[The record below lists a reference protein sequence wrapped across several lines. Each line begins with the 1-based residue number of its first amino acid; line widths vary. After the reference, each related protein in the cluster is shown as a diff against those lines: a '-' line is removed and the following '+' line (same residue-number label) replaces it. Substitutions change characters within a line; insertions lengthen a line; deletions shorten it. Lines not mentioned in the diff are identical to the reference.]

1 MVSQLSTNG
10 EALRL
15 FFTEDIYFV
24 NEAPVDVTVQ
34 QKPAVLQPDA
44 PAVSAVTPASTAKVE
59 HAALDF
65 KYLGKNRRNILI
77 LVNDDQHEVSNETGR
92 ELLRKI
98 VKSVN
103 LTAEDFALLNYA
115 KYRNSDFTQLKRFFN
130 CNILFAFGVAP
141 SQLSLPGHPQN
152 TIVSEGEVRIVFT
165 TELPVLSEDA
175 NGKKALWGCLRNLE
189 I

>member
-24 NEAPVDVTVQ
+24 NEAPVEASVVDT
-34 QKPAVLQPDA
+34 A
-44 PAVSAVTPASTAKVE
+44 AVSGFEVPEISTATPISTPEVE
-59 HAALDF
+59 NATVDF
-65 KYLGKNRRNILI
+65 KFLGKNKRNILI
-77 LVNDDQHEVSNETGR
+77 LVNDGQHEVSNETGR

-115 KYRNSDFTQLKRFFN
+115 KYSNADFKQLKGFFN
-130 CNILFAFGVAP
+130 CNILFAFGVSP
-141 SQLSLPGHPQN
+141 SQLSLSDRPQN
-152 TIVSEGEVRIVFT
+152 TITHEGEARIVFT
-165 TELPVLSEDA
+165 TDLPALNEDS

-189 I
+189 L